1 METCADVFEQNLHYM
16 KTLKEGPAWEDF
28 EIKYKNKNK
37 WAYLGNG
44 KVEAEVMRDAKRLAP
59 YMRTADYEWHID

>member
-1 METCADVFEQNLHYM
+1 M
-16 KTLKEGPAWEDF
+16 KTLKEGPAWEDY

-44 KVEAEVMRDAKRLAP
+44 KVEAEVLHDAKRLAP